1 MRYVIK
7 DPLYKFQSAFDTET
21 GVYIRSGI
29 LNEQGHDTG
38 IDPFMASYPHLI
50 DVGVMG
56 HCRSTLQHVNFRL
69 CSFATGSW
77 FSLLDL
83 DLGSSVISHGIPHKS
98 TGKIDKSFVMPL

>member
-38 IDPFMASYPHLI
+38 IDQFMA
-50 DVGVMG
+50 
-56 HCRSTLQHVNFRL
+56 
-69 CSFATGSW
+69 
-77 FSLLDL
+77 
-83 DLGSSVISHGIPHKS
+83 
-98 TGKIDKSFVMPL
+98 